1 MEGTSHHPEVDSIS
15 IWSKLDETD
24 KIMPFIVIMQTVTAN
39 EAKQNF
45 GQVIDKALQGP
56 VSITKHGRPT
66 VVITSDA
73 DYQELI
79 DLKRKLLQAEL
90 REGFG
95 SLDRGES
102 SPRTVEQIADD
113 VLKKHLKQ

>member
-1 MEGTSHHPEVDSIS
+1 M
-15 IWSKLDETD
+15 K
-24 KIMPFIVIMQTVTAN
+24 TVTAN

-56 VSITKHGRPT
+56 VSITKHGRPS

-73 DYQELI
+73 EYKELI

-90 REGFG
+90 REGFD
-95 SLDRGES
+95 SLDRGEV
-102 SPRTVEQIADD
+102 SPRTAEQIADD
-113 VLKKHLKQ
+113 VLKRHLNQ

>member
-1 MEGTSHHPEVDSIS
+1 
-15 IWSKLDETD
+15 
-24 KIMPFIVIMQTVTAN
+24 MQTVTAN

-56 VSITKHGRPT
+56 VSITKHGRPS

-73 DYQELI
+73 EYKKLI

-90 REGFG
+90 CEGFD
-95 SLDRGES
+95 SLDRGEV
-102 SPRTVEQIADD
+102 SPRTSEQIAED
-113 VLKKHLKQ
+113 VLKRYLNK

>member
-1 MEGTSHHPEVDSIS
+1 M
-15 IWSKLDETD
+15 K
-24 KIMPFIVIMQTVTAN
+24 TVTAN

-56 VSITKHGRPT
+56 VSITKHGRPS

-73 DYQELI
+73 EYRELI

-90 REGFG
+90 REGFA
-95 SLDRGES
+95 SLDRGEV
-102 SPRTVEQIADD
+102 SPRTAEQIAED
-113 VLKKHLKQ
+113 VLGRHLS

>member
-1 MEGTSHHPEVDSIS
+1 M
-15 IWSKLDETD
+15 K
-24 KIMPFIVIMQTVTAN
+24 TVTAN

-56 VSITKHGRPT
+56 VSITKHGRPS

-73 DYQELI
+73 EYKELI

-95 SLDRGES
+95 SLDRGEV
-102 SPRTVEQIADD
+102 SPRTAEQIAED
-113 VLKKHLKQ
+113 VLKRHLNQ

>member
-1 MEGTSHHPEVDSIS
+1 M
-15 IWSKLDETD
+15 K
-24 KIMPFIVIMQTVTAN
+24 TVTAN

-56 VSITKHGRPT
+56 VSITKHGRPS

-73 DYQELI
+73 EYKELI
-79 DLKRKLLQAEL
+79 NLKRKLLQAEL

-95 SLDRGES
+95 SLDRGEV
-102 SPRTVEQIADD
+102 SPRTTDQIAED
-113 VLKKHLKQ
+113 VLKKHLNQ

>member
-1 MEGTSHHPEVDSIS
+1 
-15 IWSKLDETD
+15 
-24 KIMPFIVIMQTVTAN
+24 MQTVTAN

-56 VSITKHGRPT
+56 VSITKHGRPS

-73 DYQELI
+73 EYKELI

-90 REGFG
+90 REGFS
-95 SLDRGES
+95 SLDRGEV
-102 SPRTVEQIADD
+102 SPRTAEQIAED
-113 VLKKHLKQ
+113 VLKGHLNQ